1 MGGAGKSVMRAALIL
16 AMMTFIPALELRASI
31 PYGLGVYEATL
42 TPAAIVAICIVA
54 NFLLAPFVWVFLD
67 KGIHLLLHIQ
77 WIDSLYQKV
86 VERARRNVHAYVE
99 RYGTMGLALF
109 IGVPLPGSGVYSG
122 GLGAYLLGFRFSQ
135 YMIASAVGVLIA
147 GALVTAV
154 SLTGMEAFSFFLKRV
169 DH

>member
-1 MGGAGKSVMRAALIL
+1 MVKAILIL
-16 AMMTFIPALELRASI
+16 AAMTFVPALELRASI

-42 TPAAIVAICIVA
+42 GTVTTVLVC
-54 NFLLAPFVWVFLD
+54 LLANVALAPMVWLFLD
-67 KGIHLLLHIQ
+67 KGVHILLRVG
-77 WIDSLYQKV
+77 WIASLYERV
-86 VERARRNVHAYVE
+86 VARAREKVHVYVE

-122 GLGAYLLGFRFSQ
+122 GLGAYLLGFTFAQ
-135 YMIASAVGVLIA
+135 YMVASVVGVLIA

-154 SLTGMEAFSFFLKRV
+154 ALTGIEAFDFFLKRF